1 MCYAMMAPLQLQH
14 DDNTAL
20 PQNGGGEQ
28 HQPKGTITSTA
39 FSTPRRKS
47 SKVQFHGVE
56 IRAYARSLGD
66 NPSAI
71 GGPPLGL
78 DWDYQDVTTTLLT
91 TARTDTCTS
100 SSDTGDGDVE
110 NGSGNTNTNTN
121 TTTMIPIDDYEEETQ
136 QRRRSR
142 INQFLKLQKQSQ
154 QQQQSQHSRI
164 VQRCASTGDIY
175 FKEYDTIKDDHNLS
189 DEQMKQLNARWLR
202 IQPIPGKTRQRM
214 LLEETTTTLEQIKEM
229 NRSSRK
235 LRQQRQSTIAMMETG
250 LDDWQSL
257 GEFLTRRFRRL
268 WTGISKKREQE
279 LLWEQAANVT
289 AANKTTKVN
298 AREAS
303 W

>member
-1 MCYAMMAPLQLQH
+1 M
-14 DDNTAL
+14 
-20 PQNGGGEQ
+20 
-28 HQPKGTITSTA
+28 
-39 FSTPRRKS
+39 
-47 SKVQFHGVE
+47 
-56 IRAYARSLGD
+56 
-66 NPSAI
+66 

-91 TARTDTCTS
+91 TTRTDTCTS
-100 SSDTGDGDVE
+100 STDTGDGDVE
-110 NGSGNTNTNTN
+110 NGNGNTNTN
-121 TTTMIPIDDYEEETQ
+121 TTTMIPIDDYEEESQ

-142 INQFLKLQKQSQ
+142 INQFLKFQKKSQ
-154 QQQQSQHSRI
+154 QQKQSQHSRI
-164 VQRCASTGDIY
+164 VQRRASTGNIY

-268 WTGISKKREQE
+268 RTGISKEREQE
-279 LLWEQAANVT
+279 LLWEQAAKASANATT

-298 AREAS
+298 ARAAS
-303 W
+303 